1 MARSRPPARL
11 VGVFTITHGFAR
23 LNSASQRRLRRGRD
37 VGRRVAADGSGS
49 LGKMTFALTLLC
61 GKSFRLS
68 VTMKSARPCSAHSRK
83 GASPGSGSASIDPAD
98 LTCSA
103 SSRSRLTIVPMSAGR
118 TRRRPSTA
126 LYSSTMSPLTSHTKL
141 SFSIQSR
148 ISLALSFV
156 GVTPALN
163 PATPAATTDVST
175 TPLRRRFGGFGD
187 NDQPRPGA
195 LFSHRLAPGCIAQ
208 TGH

>member
-1 MARSRPPARL
+1 
-11 VGVFTITHGFAR
+11 
-23 LNSASQRRLRRGRD
+23 
-37 VGRRVAADGSGS
+37 
-49 LGKMTFALTLLC
+49 
-61 GKSFRLS
+61 
-68 VTMKSARPCSAHSRK
+68 
-83 GASPGSGSASIDPAD
+83 
-98 LTCSA
+98 
-103 SSRSRLTIVPMSAGR
+103 R

-156 GVTPALN
+156 SVTPALN

-187 NDQPRPGA
+187 NRQPRLGS
-195 LFSHRLAPGCIAQ
+195 LFPIGSDRLDHLFFRNAVEI
-208 TGH
+208 TSSFY